1 MSAASP
7 AQSGPIPG
15 NADHDFKVKPLTG
28 SALLLAAFAIAMGN
42 FLVVLDTTIANVSI
56 PTISGS
62 LGVSTSQGT
71 WVITSYAVAEA
82 ITVPLT
88 GWLAKRF
95 GAARVFIAC
104 YLSFAAVSLLCGLS
118 GSLEMLIGGRVALG
132 LVGGPIMPLSQMLLL
147 RIFPP
152 KQATLSTVIWAMTTL
167 IGPITGPILGG
178 WICETTSWHWIF
190 LINVPVAVVGG
201 FAVMAML
208 RGQPD
213 PRQAASIDRIG
224 LLLLILW
231 VGSFQIMLDEGRN
244 LDWFSSAEIR
254 VLAVVAA
261 AAFAAFLIWVLNNDD
276 PIVDLSIFRYPG
288 FGAAVLTLGISFGAF
303 FASVLILPLW
313 LQQNMGYTATWAGYA
328 TGIMGVL
335 ALISSPLVGKLV
347 EKFDPRLI
355 VSIGIAGMGLV
366 MLWRQTF
373 TLEHTFLQMALPTLL
388 FGPFLVMLIVPVTG
402 IVMSAVPEQDRANA
416 AGLSNFIRT
425 VAGAFA
431 AAIVQTGWANAAREN
446 QTELTGAMT
455 QQQAALD
462 QMTANGVPAQTA
474 LATLN
479 GLVEQQ
485 SMMLATLDMFQAI
498 SICFFLSALLIWL
511 APKPTGPIDVS
522 AGH

>member
-1 MSAASP
+1 MSAAAS
-7 AQSGPIPG
+7 AQTGPIPG
-15 NADHDFKVKPLTG
+15 NADHDFKIKPLTG
-28 SALLLAAFAIAMGN
+28 SALLLAAFAIGMGN

-95 GAARVFIAC
+95 GAARVFVAC
-104 YLSFAAVSLLCGLS
+104 YLSFAVVSLFCGLA
-118 GSLEMLIGGRVALG
+118 GSLGALIGGRVLLG

-152 KQATLSTVIWAMTTL
+152 QQATLSTVIWAMTTL
-167 IGPITGPILGG
+167 IGPIVGPVLGG
-178 WICETTSWHWIF
+178 WICETASWHWIF
-190 LINVPVAVVGG
+190 LINVPVAAAGG
-201 FAVMAML
+201 MAVIFML
-208 RGQPD
+208 RGQHD
-213 PRQAASIDRIG
+213 PKQAATIDRIG

-244 LDWFSSAEIR
+244 LDWFSSPEIR

-261 AAFAAFLIWVLNNDD
+261 AGFAAFMIWVLNHDE
-276 PIVDLSIFRYPG
+276 PIVDLRIFRHRG
-288 FGAAVLTLGISFGAF
+288 FAAAVATLAVSFGAF

-328 TGIMGVL
+328 TGIMGIL
-335 ALISSPLVGKLV
+335 AVISSPLVGKAV
-347 EKFDPRLI
+347 DKVDPRLVVSVGI
-355 VSIGIAGMGLV
+355 VGMGLIL
-366 MLWRQTF
+366 LWRQTF

-388 FGPFLVMLIVPVTG
+388 FGPCLVMMIVPITG
-402 IVMSAVPEQDRANA
+402 IVMASVPEEERANA
-416 AGLSNFIRT
+416 AGLSNFMRT

-446 QTELTGAMT
+446 QTELTSAMT

-462 QMTANGVPAQTA
+462 QMTASGLPPQTA

-479 GLVEQQ
+479 SMVEQQ
-485 SMMLATLDMFQAI
+485 SMMLATLDMFHAI
-498 SICFFLSALLIWL
+498 AVAFFLAALLIWL
-511 APKPTGPIDVS
+511 APKPAGPIDLS